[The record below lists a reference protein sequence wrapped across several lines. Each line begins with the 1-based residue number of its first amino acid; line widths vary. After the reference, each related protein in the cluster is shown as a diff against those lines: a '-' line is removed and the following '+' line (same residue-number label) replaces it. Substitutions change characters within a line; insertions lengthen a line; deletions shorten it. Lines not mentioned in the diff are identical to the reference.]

1 VPAEGNGPR
10 AAIFDGVRRGTRGV
24 DRAENPALPLG
35 EALHPAALVALAV
48 LVANDWWVKPR
59 HALPGVVAGKLSDL
73 AGLALAPVLL
83 SALIGLALAGAA
95 RLGAAVDPS
104 LSRRRLVACTVATGA
119 VFAAVKLSPAVAHAV
134 AAALSGIVRH
144 VGRPATIVAD
154 PTDLACLP
162 ALAVAWWI
170 GRDEL
175 RRVPRGRPAA
185 IHRLPRPHG
194 SPRSPTRSTAGTSP
208 RSTRL

>member
-1 VPAEGNGPR
+1 M
-10 AAIFDGVRRGTRGV
+10 
-24 DRAENPALPLG
+24 PLG
-35 EALHPAALVALAV
+35 EALHPVALAALAV

-73 AGLALAPVLL
+73 AGLAFAPVLL
-83 SALIGLALAGAA
+83 SALIGLVLVGAA

-104 LSRRRLVACTVATGA
+104 LSRRRLAGCIAATGA
-119 VFAAVKLSPAVAHAV
+119 VFAAVKLSPVAAHTV

-162 ALAVAWWI
+162 ALAIAWWI

-175 RRVPRGRPAA
+175 RRVPLGRPAA
-185 IHRLPRPHG
+185 IHRLGRPAHAALADVAWAG
-194 SPRSPTRSTAGTSP
+194 GEIGPLADAIDRWDPQAIDQILTAGTTRSP
-208 RSTRL
+208 SR